1 MKDLKQLL
9 LLFSAILFLSACTMV
24 KHSPSASFQKV
35 KYNPHLKL
43 AKKESE
49 SINRGD
55 EIKLNKVAIDQQEE
69 ELAENATKTSEV
81 QSQSIDAEKESA
93 SIRKKVTPVT
103 AKHSDANSNISE
115 EKATKP
121 INFNLSP
128 QPEAPKATV
137 HNVLEPLAAASD
149 DQILDL
155 IYIILIILLVLL
167 VVGLIIDLSGG
178 LLGTLIAIILI
189 LLILHWLGVI

>member
-1 MKDLKQLL
+1 MKNIKQF
-9 LLFSAILFLSACTMV
+9 LFILSAITFLSACTMV

-69 ELAENATKTSEV
+69 ELAENTTKTSTV
-81 QSQSIDAEKESA
+81 HSQSIDAEKELA
-93 SIRKKVTPVT
+93 SVRKKATSVT
-103 AKHSDANSNISE
+103 AKQSEANSNISE
-115 EKATKP
+115 EKAAKP
-121 INFNLSP
+121 SFNLSP
-128 QPEAPKATV
+128 RPEAPKAAV
-137 HNVLEPLAAASD
+137 NNVLEPLAAASD

-155 IYIILIILLVLL
+155 IYIILIILLVLI

-178 LLGTLIAIILI
+178 LLGTLIAILLI
-189 LLILHWLGVI
+189 LLILHLMGVI